1 MSIEGVLNINKPAGW
16 TSHDV
21 VAKIRRLLKIQKVG
35 HTGTLDPQATG
46 VLPVCLG
53 KGTKII
59 ELLIDSEKEYDAVL
73 RLGQETDTQDATG
86 KVLRSAPVQ
95 YDDANTVNYE
105 GKARSIPE
113 TFRSFVGPYQQMPP
127 MYSAI
132 KVNGAP
138 LYKAARAGKVIE
150 RKARQV
156 SILGLQLHNREG
168 NDISF
173 SVSCSKGTYI
183 RTLCADIG
191 EKLGVGGHLLSLRR
205 TRSGNFHLSDS
216 IEIDQLCELV
226 LKGALETALFSLN
239 DVLKDLPALTVKD
252 SHLTRLRHGVQI
264 GTEGISDYDPF
275 KNGKALRFLDQ
286 QGRLLALGFALHDS
300 DTLESTEEKLTNIF
314 KIRKVLSD
322 LEAPVETRLH

>member
-1 MSIEGVLNINKPAGW
+1 MSVEGVLNINKPAGW

-35 HTGTLDPQATG
+35 HTGTLDPEATG

-59 ELLIDSEKEYDAVL
+59 EFLVASEKEYDAVL
-73 RLGQETDTQDATG
+73 RLGRETETQDASG
-86 KVLRSAPVQ
+86 KVTRSTPVQ
-95 YDDANTVNYE
+95 FSDVDTVDFE
-105 GKARSIPE
+105 GSPRSIPE
-113 TFRSFVGPYQQMPP
+113 TFRSFVGPYRQIPP

-150 RKARQV
+150 RGAREV
-156 SILGLQLHNREG
+156 SILGLQLHNRQG

-191 EKLGVGGHLLSLRR
+191 AKLGVGGHLLSLRR
-205 TRSGNFHLSDS
+205 TRSGNFHLCDS
-216 IEIDQLCELV
+216 IEIDHLCELT
-226 LKGALETALFSLN
+226 LKGTWENTLYSLN
-239 DVLKDLPALTVKD
+239 DVLKDLPSLYVKE
-252 SHLTRLRHGVQI
+252 SHLARLRHGVQI
-264 GTEGISDYDPF
+264 GIEGISDYDPF
-275 KNGKALRFLDQ
+275 KRGKALRFLDQ
-286 QGRLLALGFALHDS
+286 QGRLMALGFALHDS
-300 DTLESTEEKLTNIF
+300 EALESTGGKLTSIF

-322 LEAPVETRLH
+322 LEAPVESRLH

>member
-1 MSIEGVLNINKPAGW
+1 VPIEGVLNINKPAGW

-59 ELLIDSEKEYDAVL
+59 EFLVDSEKEYDAVL

-86 KVLRSAPVQ
+86 KVLHSTPVH
-95 YDDANTVNYE
+95 YCDADTVDFE
-105 GKARSIPE
+105 GSPLSIPE
-113 TFRSFVGPYQQMPP
+113 TFRSFVGPYSQIPP

-132 KVNGAP
+132 KVNGEP
-138 LYKAARAGKVIE
+138 LYKAARAGKIIE
-150 RKARQV
+150 RKAREIT
-156 SILGLQLHNREG
+156 ILGLQLHARQG

-191 EKLGVGGHLLSLRR
+191 KKLGVGGHLFSLRR
-205 TRSGNFHLSDS
+205 TRSGNFQLCDS
-216 IEIDQLCELV
+216 IEMDDLYELNA
-226 LKGALETALFSLN
+226 KGTLETTLYSLN
-239 DVLKDLPALTVKD
+239 DVLKDLPSLRVKE
-252 SHLTRLRHGVQI
+252 SHLARLRHGVQI
-264 GTEGISDYDPF
+264 ATEGISSHDFF
-275 KNGKALRFLDQ
+275 KKGEALRFLDQ
-286 QGRLLALGFALHDS
+286 QGKLLALGFALQDS
-300 DTLESTEEKLTNIF
+300 DDLESTEGKLLKIF

-322 LEAPVETRLH
+322 LETRLESRLH

>member
-1 MSIEGVLNINKPAGW
+1 VSVEGVLNINKPAGW

-59 ELLIDSEKEYDAVL
+59 EFLIDSEKEYDAVL
-73 RLGQETDTQDATG
+73 HLGQETDTQDATG
-86 KVLRSAPVQ
+86 KVLRSEPVH
-95 YDDANTVNYE
+95 YSDADTINFE
-105 GKARSIPE
+105 GSFRSIPDA
-113 TFRSFVGPYQQMPP
+113 FRSFVGPYGQIPP

-132 KVNGAP
+132 KVNGEP

-150 RKARQV
+150 RKAREV
-156 SILGLQLHNREG
+156 SILGLQLHARQG

-205 TRSGNFHLSDS
+205 TRSGNFHLCDS
-216 IEIDQLCELV
+216 IEMDDLYELNA
-226 LKGALETALFSLN
+226 KGALETTLYSLN
-239 DVLKDLPALTVKD
+239 DVLKDLPSLTVKE
-252 SHLTRLRHGVQI
+252 SHLARLRHGVQI
-264 GTEGISDYDPF
+264 GTEGISSYDLF
-275 KNGKALRFLDQ
+275 KEGEALRFLDQ
-286 QGRLLALGFALHDS
+286 QGKLLALGFALHDS
-300 DTLESTEEKLTNIF
+300 DDLESPDGKLIKIF

-322 LEAPVETRLH
+322 LEARLESRLP